1 MKIFVAEPDLGGVV
15 DLERHRR
22 IDAVALEP
30 TELPERIAGL
40 VHGIE
45 ARGDGLVDGLAGVER
60 EAPVVI
66 GSGLRGRLVDPLPVG
81 LLERAVD
88 EPAAGGA
95 AEGDRARS
103 LQDFDALRVVEIA
116 KILHVVAEAV
126 DVEVGARIH
135 AADDELVAVAFAL
148 VDVDA
153 RNVAR
158 DVGEVLKAVVV
169 DELPGHDAERLGNV
183 YERRIDLGRHRRAVG
198 IDAHRP
204 RARILR
210 GARGPGR
217 LYGRAR
223 IRRAWLRRVWLRR
236 ARQRRAHL
244 RRLHRRR
251 GGGPPARRFDGD
263 RGQRRRLRLLLR
275 RARRR

>member
-1 MKIFVAEPDLGGVV
+1 MKILVAESDLGGVV
-15 DLERHRR
+15 DLHRRRR
-22 IDAVALEP
+22 IDAIALERA
-30 TELPERIAGL
+30 ELPERVAAL

-45 ARGDGLVDGLAGVER
+45 ARGDGLVDGLAGVDR
-60 EAPVVI
+60 EALVEI
-66 GSGLRGRLVDPLPVG
+66 GSGLRGRLVYPLPVG

-103 LQDFDALRVVEIA
+103 LQHFDALRVVEIA
-116 KILHVVAEAV
+116 KILDVVAEAV

-148 VDVDA
+148 VDVDP
-153 RNVAR
+153 RHVAR

-169 DELPGHDAERLGNV
+169 EELPGHDAERLGDV
-183 YERRIDLGRHRRAVG
+183 DERRIDLGRYRRAVCV
-198 IDAHRP
+198 DAHRA

-210 GARGPGR
+210 AARRPGR
-217 LYGRAR
+217 LNRGAR
-223 IRRAWLRRVWLRR
+223 IRGAWLRRGWLRR
-236 ARQRRAHL
+236 ARQWRAHL

-251 GGGPPARRFDGD
+251 ARRPPARRFDGD
-263 RGQRRRLRLLLR
+263 
-275 RARRR
+275 